1 MPPETAAACV
11 YNAASFIHVQT
22 ISKNR
27 LLQKKTKRNS
37 DSLNGDGAQPV
48 NGREKNGNKAGSR
61 RGVKS

>member
-22 ISKNR
+22 ISQNKP
-27 LLQKKTKRNS
+27 KKKS
-37 DSLNGDGAQPV
+37 NGVQMGMGAVLV